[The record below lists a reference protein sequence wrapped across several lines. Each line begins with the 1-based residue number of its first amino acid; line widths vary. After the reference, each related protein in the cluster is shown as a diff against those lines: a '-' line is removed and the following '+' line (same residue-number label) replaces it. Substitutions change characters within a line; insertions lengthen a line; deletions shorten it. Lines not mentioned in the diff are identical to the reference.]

1 MLRVYFSHFITK
13 HGTIVKDIFHRLGT
27 QFCTVY
33 SPVIGQKM
41 QLSIKDSFIKC
52 DQIRRKLRIWSH
64 LLKKSLME
72 NFIFCAVSGL
82 SYYVDANWPFRR
94 QIHVQ
99 FFLLLL
105 CTMKYFRI
113 LILNTLIVNFQQET
127 IAFWRKKIQRH
138 LLRGVFF

>member
-1 MLRVYFSHFITK
+1 
-13 HGTIVKDIFHRLGT
+13 
-27 QFCTVY
+27 
-33 SPVIGQKM
+33 
-41 QLSIKDSFIKC
+41 
-52 DQIRRKLRIWSH
+52 
-64 LLKKSLME
+64 ME